1 MRKPHLHEFFDRS
14 CSPGLSDVLIG
25 KAKPATCIYTHRTL
39 PNLGLLPAGSETIA
53 SAELLEST
61 EFDQLLSTLTGEYDL
76 IIADSPPILLLT
88 DARVLSE
95 KFNATIAVVRAR
107 QTTRTVLKSL
117 STVLEMSGS
126 RAVGIVLNGVDT
138 SSIDYFDAYGYHG
151 NGEYL
156 DA

>member
-1 MRKPHLHEFFDRS
+1 M
-14 CSPGLSDVLIG
+14 
-25 KAKPATCIYTHRTL
+25 
-39 PNLGLLPAGSETIA
+39 
-53 SAELLEST
+53 
-61 EFDQLLSTLTGEYDL
+61 
-76 IIADSPPILLLT
+76 
-88 DARVLSE
+88 LSE

-117 STVLEMSGS
+117 SSVLEMSGS

-138 SSIDYFDAYGYHG
+138 NSIDYFDAYGFHG